1 MSRASDASLKRMSA
15 AERGEWDE
23 VEAVEAAEAEAK
35 PKAVRGRRPKSLTIK
50 VQEMEKYD
58 WNPSMRYL
66 LLILVLG
73 TRKAKEDYS
82 DTWVPEN
89 SPWTAEE
96 MVGWCDMAQW
106 RLAQRVGLTE
116 GRVNDMLAQLE
127 LDGFIRKEE
136 WTDPDTGTIH
146 CRYQVVE
153 VTVDAYQRK
162 EHSRSAKRGPR
173 YGKERKANKGSFSK
187 SNQPKMTA
195 LQRAIREEDDE

>member
-1 MSRASDASLKRMSA
+1 MARARAADNDDQAELGRLDAEDKA
-15 AERGEWDE
+15 
-23 VEAVEAAEAEAK
+23 EAVK
-35 PKAVRGRRPKSLTIK
+35 QKKSHPTKKPKSLSIR
-50 VQEMEKYD
+50 VQEMQKYD
-58 WNPSMRYL
+58 WNPSMRFL

-73 TRKAKEDYS
+73 TRKAKDDYS
-82 DTWVPEN
+82 DTWVAEN

-116 GRVNDMLAQLE
+116 CRINDMLAQLE
-127 LDGFIRKEE
+127 RDGFIRKEE

-153 VTVDAYQRK
+153 VTVDANQRK
-162 EHSRSAKRGPR
+162 EHSRNAKRGPR